1 MSNSE
6 YIHSLILYL
15 TQGAGALILAI
26 ILYRFYISYRHK
38 YLKSWCLSWIGFG
51 IYLIGIAISYSLIEV
66 IPPDNGIRIFITLIG
81 LFFGYFQLVFL
92 TKGTYEVATKGA
104 VKNRIVVLS
113 LILVLVASLVFV
125 FVNIQDP
132 NALGRILTR
141 AGFRS
146 LISGVSFMVAAFMI
160 YRSTMIHRG
169 LGVKLV
175 FWMFL
180 IYGLQQ
186 FHYAIAIIMGYMG
199 NHTLFGFTIYLGVAD
214 LLIQSL
220 MGVGMIVWLLEDE
233 SRELKKA
240 NKDLDSLV
248 YSTSHD
254 LRAPLASVLGL
265 LNVARLEKD
274 QSKVSEYFG
283 MIEERIKKLD
293 SIISDIMVFSQNNKG
308 ALRIRKINIR
318 TAINETV
325 EDLKFS
331 EGFNSIKVEVD
342 IKPDFEFQ
350 TDQERFKIILNN
362 LISNSIKYRGRNEPF
377 IRISAHI
384 ARENLILE
392 IEDNGIGIEEAH
404 IGRIFE
410 MFYRA
415 SENTGG
421 SGLGLY
427 IVQEAILRLGGT
439 IKVTSVPMKGTKFTL
454 ELSALK

>member
-1 MSNSE
+1 
-6 YIHSLILYL
+6 
-15 TQGAGALILAI
+15 
-26 ILYRFYISYRHK
+26 
-38 YLKSWCLSWIGFG
+38 
-51 IYLIGIAISYSLIEV
+51 
-66 IPPDNGIRIFITLIG
+66 
-81 LFFGYFQLVFL
+81 
-92 TKGTYEVATKGA
+92 
-104 VKNRIVVLS
+104 
-113 LILVLVASLVFV
+113 
-125 FVNIQDP
+125 
-132 NALGRILTR
+132 
-141 AGFRS
+141 
-146 LISGVSFMVAAFMI
+146 
-160 YRSTMIHRG
+160 
-169 LGVKLV
+169 
-175 FWMFL
+175 
-180 IYGLQQ
+180 
-186 FHYAIAIIMGYMG
+186 
-199 NHTLFGFTIYLGVAD
+199 
-214 LLIQSL
+214 
-220 MGVGMIVWLLEDE
+220 
-233 SRELKKA
+233 
-240 NKDLDSLV
+240 
-248 YSTSHD
+248 
-254 LRAPLASVLGL
+254 
-265 LNVARLEKD
+265 
-274 QSKVSEYFG
+274 
-283 MIEERIKKLD
+283 
-293 SIISDIMVFSQNNKG
+293 MVFSQNNKG